1 MISKINSSDKVVY
14 LTFDDG
20 PEPNITEFVL
30 DELNKYGYKATFFCR
45 GDNAQKY
52 PELLLRIKEE
62 GHTLASHTYSHIH
75 SYNISSCS
83 YVKDVHKCDSILNT
97 RLFRPPH
104 GSLTLC
110 SWLRLRN
117 KYTIY
122 FWSLNSGDS
131 DMEKYDYN
139 RSIEALKNRTKA
151 GDIVLFHFCHK
162 HERETM
168 ELLPEYLRWLKING
182 YKSDK
187 L

>member
-20 PEPNITEFVL
+20 PEPGITEFVL

-45 GDNAQKY
+45 GDNAQAY
-52 PELLLRIKEE
+52 PELLQRIKEE
-62 GHTLASHTYSHIH
+62 GHCLANHTYSHMH
-75 SYNISSCS
+75 SYHISSSS
-83 YVKDVHKCDSILNT
+83 YVRDVHKCDSILNT

-117 KYTIY
+117 KYDIY

-131 DMEKYDYN
+131 NMSLFDFQKNID
-139 RSIEALKNRTKA
+139 RLKKNTSS
-151 GDIVLFHFCHK
+151 GDIVLFHFCIK
-162 HERETM
+162 HENETKKI
-168 ELLPEYLRWLKING
+168 LPEYFLWLSENG